1 MERETGFEPAPPTL
15 ARSCS
20 PTELSPPASG
30 TVAQLRNPNHLAM
43 IPELRFQLPSGSF
56 GCWPDTLRAHDS
68 PSVPGFWYTAAD
80 PGRTRPA
87 GHEVNSSPT
96 PGFFARPAYP
106 RRDRKSTRLNS
117 SHGYISYAVF
127 CLKKKKT
134 KVQK

>member
-1 MERETGFEPAPPTL
+1 MERETGFEPATPTL

-20 PTELSPPASG
+20 TTELFPPASG

-106 RRDRKSTRLNS
+106 RRTIQR
-117 SHGYISYAVF
+117 
-127 CLKKKKT
+127 
-134 KVQK
+134 QKITMLAAKP